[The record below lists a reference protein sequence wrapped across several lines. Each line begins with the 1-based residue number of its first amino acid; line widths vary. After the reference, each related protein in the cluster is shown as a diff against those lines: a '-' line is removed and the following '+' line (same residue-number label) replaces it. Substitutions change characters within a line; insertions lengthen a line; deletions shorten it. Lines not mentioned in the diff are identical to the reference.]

1 MKKVMGYILVFLGL
15 AAIILSY
22 SAVQSALGVALPAP
36 LTESTLLSIGGLLL
50 VFGALIAFK
59 TGTSKKVTEVPI
71 YHEKEIVGYRRITK

>member
-22 SAVQSALGVALPAP
+22 SAVQSALGVALPSP